1 MYLRAKITIKG
12 HVQGIGFRRF
22 LKNSVTSLDLK
33 GYTKNLP
40 NKDVELV
47 IEGQEKSVKEMIE
60 ICKKGSK
67 FSIIKNVI
75 IETESYKGDL
85 NSFEIK

>member
-22 LKNSVTSLDLK
+22 LKNYAIKLDLR

-40 NKDVELV
+40 NKDVELL
-47 IEGQEKSVKEMIE
+47 IEGLEEPVREMIE
-60 ICKKGSK
+60 ICKVGTK
-67 FSIIKNVI
+67 FSVIKDVNVE
-75 IETESYKGDL
+75 IEKYKGDL
-85 NSFEIK
+85 HSFEII